1 MKLSEYINYLL
12 VASRVL
18 FLFGIFYFSTLNFTI
33 EENGNFDYQLSIISM
48 ISVLFTFSFEKLV
61 LNKFF
66 FNDRN
71 KLCGILNSLHLY
83 SFVFSSFF
91 IFFFWFDNFSF
102 LLSVVVL
109 ILTTSFNQFY
119 FSLFLREDRIILSN
133 LLRSILLALNLILV
147 YFRIFEDLKLLQ
159 VVLISQLSVSI
170 IIFLI
175 YGRFYFYPL
184 RLSLAFL
191 KNNFRMISLW
201 YSSVGFDSV
210 FVALFFWLVTV
221 YNS

>member
-1 MKLSEYINYLL
+1 M
-12 VASRVL
+12 
-18 FLFGIFYFSTLNFTI
+18 
-33 EENGNFDYQLSIISM
+33 
-48 ISVLFTFSFEKLV
+48 
-61 LNKFF
+61 
-66 FNDRN
+66 
-71 KLCGILNSLHLY
+71 NSLHLY

-191 KNNFRMISLW
+191 KNNFRMKVNKECRFFHLLKFTNTICLLLN
-201 YSSVGFDSV
+201 GIELLNFLV
-210 FVALFFWLVTV
+210 F
-221 YNS
+221 